1 MVLSAGIFWVVG
13 VGGHFLWVSGGDWRF
28 ILEE

>member
-1 MVLSAGIFWVVG
+1 MVVSAGIFWVVG
-13 VGGHFLWVSGGDWRF
+13 VSGHFLLVSGGDWRY